1 MANDTKA
8 AEAARPVDKVTPGK
22 DGGDGSHASAEAV
35 ALLDKKTPAAG
46 AGVESP
52 IKDGSMGTTPP
63 ASDKTMTAYWQ
74 SGAKNGDNTSAKT
87 GDNSGD
93 NKSDAAGKPKDGSD
107 KTDPASQKLE
117 DATEAYKKTLERA
130 NLSPKQA
137 EEFARAT
144 ADRLQKAADGGK
156 LEGSPEDQLNRM
168 NKAMTDVLDKTGKR
182 PDGKLENGQ
191 TDHLSDRDRAN
202 LVKDMAARQ
211 ANPEK
216 FVNQGDHM
224 TCVLESNQKQRLE
237 AGDPAK
243 VSEQIASVVNKG
255 SAEIVQKDG
264 TTRTVNVDSRS
275 FAPDKES
282 AQDFSTN
289 YHGDQGKR
297 SMAGHV
303 YDALAGQTIADLR
316 SEREGKP
323 SSAQGIDK
331 ASYVYMAAH
340 ADQLGAKPG
349 QTSTNEALMQR
360 NGDGSYQF
368 KTNSPGVDIWQ
379 SAHLNMAMGGEPG
392 AMFASSTVVGDGV
405 PPKGGNFPKELR
417 VTSFAD
423 TNELHTKLSDFQN
436 RTGQS
441 AQILVDSPYLPGGG
455 QSGHGLHA
463 MNISALENG
472 KFKLDNNWASNH
484 DMSSVDAA
492 VVARA
497 TNPTGSRVPSDSP
510 RPTDGPVVP
519 SHPDLPTDR
528 TEIKPGSGRNPNET
542 DDQWN
547 QRLREQKMQ
556 DEQKKLEDQKKTD
569 EEKQRDALKKQ
580 NDDRDKAVAHAVWS
594 QKMQAAKALGKEF
607 YEPEPQ

>member
-1 MANDTKA
+1 MANSNTVERDQ
-8 AEAARPVDKVTPGK
+8 PVEKVESGADKVSSHVRDDVTFTPLAK
-22 DGGDGSHASAEAV
+22 SDGT
-35 ALLDKKTPAAG
+35 ALA
-46 AGVESP
+46 SP
-52 IKDGSMGTTPP
+52 IKPDGSVDTLPHNATE
-63 ASDKTMTAYWQ
+63 KAYFD
-74 SGAKNGDNTSAKT
+74 SGMKFAAAIRGDRVSPV
-87 GDNSGD
+87 S
-93 NKSDAAGKPKDGSD
+93 DGSD
-107 KTDPASQKLE
+107 KSDPTRSGLE
-117 DATEAYKKTLERA
+117 SATEAYQKTLERA
-130 NLSPKQA
+130 NMSPKQA

-156 LEGSPEDQLNRM
+156 LTGTPEEQLNRM
-168 NKAMTDVLDKTGKR
+168 NKAMTDVLDKTGTR

-224 TCVLESNQKQRLE
+224 TCVLQSNQKQRLE
-237 AGDPAK
+237 AGDPAQ

-255 SAEIVQKDG
+255 SAEVVQKDG

-275 FAPDKES
+275 FMPDKES
-282 AQDFSTN
+282 GQDFNAN

-303 YDALAGQTIADLR
+303 YDALAGQTVADLR

-323 SSAQGIDK
+323 SSAQGLDK

-349 QTSTNEALMQR
+349 QTSTNEALMAK
-360 NGDGSYQF
+360 NSKGSYDF
-368 KTNSPGVDIWQ
+368 VTNSPGVDIWQ

-405 PPKGGNFPKELR
+405 PPKGANYPPELR

-423 TNELHTKLSDFQN
+423 TNELRTKLTDFQN

-441 AQILVDSPYLPGGG
+441 AQILVDAPYLPGGG

-463 MNISALENG
+463 MNITALENG
-472 KFKLDNNWASNH
+472 KFKLDNNWASNY
-484 DMSSVDAA
+484 DMSSVDAK

-497 TNPTGSRVPSDSP
+497 TNPTESYVPSDRP

-528 TEIKPGSGRNPNET
+528 TEIKPGSGQNPNES
-542 DDQWN
+542 DDQFN
-547 QRLREQKMQ
+547 KRLLEQQKA
-556 DEQKKLEDQKKTD
+556 DEAKQKELQ
-569 EEKQRDALKKQ
+569 EKQAKERERAD
-580 NDDRDKAVAHAVWS
+580 AHAAWVL
-594 QKMQAAKALGKEF
+594 QKIAAEAKGEKF
-607 YEPEPQ
+607 TVPEP

>member
-8 AEAARPVDKVTPGK
+8 DEAARPVDKVTPGK

-63 ASDKTMTAYWQ
+63 ASDVTMTAYWK
-74 SGAKNGDNTSAKT
+74 SGDKNGA
-87 GDNSGD
+87 NSNGSD
-93 NKSDAAGKPKDGSD
+93 GTKSTDATAKPKDGSD
-107 KTDPASQKLE
+107 KSDPSSGLE
-117 DATEAYKKTLERA
+117 TATEAYKKTLERA

-137 EEFARAT
+137 EEFARQT

-156 LEGSPEDQLNRM
+156 LEGTPEEQLNRM
-168 NKAMTDVLDKTGKR
+168 NKAMSDVLDKTGKR

-191 TDHLSDRDRAN
+191 TDHLTDRDRAN

-224 TCVLESNQKQRLE
+224 TCVLQSNQKQRLE
-237 AGDPAK
+237 AGDPAA

-255 SAEIVQKDG
+255 SAEVVQKDG

-275 FAPDKES
+275 FAPDAESSKEFN
-282 AQDFSTN
+282 AG

-303 YDALAGQTIADLR
+303 YDALAGQTVADLR

-323 SSAQGIDK
+323 SSAQGLDK

-349 QTSTNEALMQR
+349 QTSTNEALMAK
-360 NGDGSYQF
+360 NSKGSYDF
-368 KTNSPGVDIWQ
+368 VTNSPGVDIWQ
-379 SAHLNMAMGGEPG
+379 SAHLSMAMGGEPG

-405 PPKGGNFPKELR
+405 PPKGGNYPEGMR

-423 TNELHTKLSDFQN
+423 TNELRTKLTDFQN

-441 AQILVDSPYLPGGG
+441 AQILVDAPYLPGGG

-463 MNISALENG
+463 MNITALENG
-472 KFKLDNNWASNH
+472 KFKLDNNWASNF
-484 DMSSVDAA
+484 DVGAVDAA
-492 VVARA
+492 VVAKA
-497 TNPTGSRVPSDSP
+497 TNPYGSTVPSDRP
-510 RPTDGPVVP
+510 RPTDGPIDPV
-519 SHPDLPTDR
+519 HPDRPTDR
-528 TEIKPGSGRNPNET
+528 TEIKPGSGRNPNES
-542 DDQWN
+542 DEQWN
-547 QRLREQKMQ
+547 QRLREQKLQ
-556 DEQKKLEDQKKTD
+556 EEQKKLEEQKRTE

-580 NDDRDKAVAHAVWS
+580 TEDRDKAVARAAWA
-594 QKMQAAKALGKEF
+594 QKMQAAKAQGKEF

>member
-1 MANDTKA
+1 VANDTK
-8 AEAARPVDKVTPGK
+8 EADVARPVDKVTPGK
-22 DGGDGSHASAEAV
+22 DGGDGSHASSEAV
-35 ALLDKKTPAAG
+35 ALLDRKTPAIG
-46 AGVESP
+46 AGVETP

-63 ASDKTMTAYWQ
+63 ASDKTMTDYWAYGNKI
-74 SGAKNGDNTSAKT
+74 GADSAGAT
-87 GDNSGD
+87 RTTDE
-93 NKSDAAGKPKDGSD
+93 AARPKDGSD
-107 KTDPASQKLE
+107 RRDPANQKLD
-117 DATEAYKKTLERA
+117 DATKAYTETLERA
-130 NLSPKQA
+130 NLSPEQA
-137 EEFARAT
+137 KEFARQT

-156 LEGSPEDQLNRM
+156 LEGTPEEQLNRL

-211 ANPEK
+211 ANPDK

-243 VSEQIASVVNKG
+243 VAEQIASVVNKG

-275 FAPDKES
+275 FAPDAES
-282 AQDFSTN
+282 SREFSTAV
-289 YHGDQGKR
+289 HGDQGKR
-297 SMAGHV
+297 GVAGQV
-303 YDALAGQTIADLR
+303 YDALAGQTVADLR

-331 ASYVYMAAH
+331 ASYVYMTSH

-349 QTSTNEALMQR
+349 QTSNNEALMAR
-360 NGDGSYQF
+360 NGDGSYNF
-368 KTNSPGVDIWQ
+368 VTNSPGADIWQ

-405 PPKGGNFPKELR
+405 PPKNGNYPEGLR

-423 TNELHTKLSDFQN
+423 TNELHSKLTDFQN

-441 AQILVDSPYLPGGG
+441 AQILVDAPYLPGGG

-472 KFKLDNNWASNH
+472 KFKLDNNWASNY
-484 DMSSVDAA
+484 DVGAVDAA

-497 TNPTGSRVPSDSP
+497 TNPEGSRIPSDRP
-510 RPTDGPVVP
+510 RPSDGIDPN
-519 SHPDLPTDR
+519 HPDRPTDR

-542 DDQWN
+542 VDQWN
-547 QRLREQKMQ
+547 QRLQEQQKADEAKQKDLQDKQAKDREKS
-556 DEQKKLEDQKKTD
+556 D
-569 EEKQRDALKKQ
+569 
-580 NDDRDKAVAHAVWS
+580 AHAAWT
-594 QKMQAAKALGKEF
+594 QAKIAAEARGEKF
-607 YEPEPQ
+607 SIPEP

>member
-1 MANDTKA
+1 MADDNKA
-8 AEAARPVDKVTPGK
+8 AETARPNDKVASVK
-22 DGGDGSHASAEAV
+22 DGVDSGHASEEAV
-35 ALLDKKTPAAG
+35 ALLDRPTPAPG

-52 IKDGSMGTTPP
+52 IRDGSMGTTPP

-74 SGAKNGDNTSAKT
+74 AGNRINGDGTRSTDAPAKL
-87 GDNSGD
+87 N
-93 NKSDAAGKPKDGSD
+93 DGSD
-107 KTDPASQKLE
+107 KSDPSRSGLE
-117 DATEAYKKTLERA
+117 SATEAYQKTLERA

-137 EEFARAT
+137 EEFARLT

-156 LEGSPEDQLNRM
+156 LTGTPEEQLNRM
-168 NKAMTDVLDKTGKR
+168 NKAMSDVLDKTGKR
-182 PDGKLENGQ
+182 PDGTLENGQ

-224 TCVLESNQKQRLE
+224 TCVLQSNQKQRLE
-237 AGDPAK
+237 AGDPAQ

-255 SAEIVQKDG
+255 SAEVVQKDG

-275 FAPDKES
+275 FMPDAES
-282 AQDFSTN
+282 SVAFNTGF
-289 YHGDQGKR
+289 HGDAGKR

-303 YDALAGQTIADLR
+303 YDALAGQTVADLR

-323 SSAQGIDK
+323 SSTQGLDK

-349 QTSTNEALMQR
+349 QTSTNEALMAK
-360 NGDGSYQF
+360 NSKGSYDF
-368 KTNSPGVDIWQ
+368 VTNSPGVDIWQ

-405 PPKGGNFPKELR
+405 PPKGANYPPELR

-423 TNELHTKLSDFQN
+423 TNELRTKLTDFQN

-441 AQILVDSPYLPGGG
+441 AQILVDAPYLPGGG

-463 MNISALENG
+463 MNITALENG
-472 KFKLDNNWASNH
+472 KFKLDNNWASNY
-484 DMSSVDAA
+484 DMSSVDAK

-497 TNPTGSRVPSDSP
+497 TNPTESYVPSDRP
-510 RPTDGPVVP
+510 RPADGPVVP

-528 TEIKPGSGRNPNET
+528 TEIKPDTGRNPNESV
-542 DDQWN
+542 DQYN
-547 QRLREQKMQ
+547 QRLLEQQKA
-556 DEQKKLEDQKKTD
+556 DEAKQKELQ
-569 EEKQRDALKKQ
+569 EKQTKERQ
-580 NDDRDKAVAHAVWS
+580 KAEAHAAWMQ
-594 QKMQAAKALGKEF
+594 QKIAAEAKGLPF
-607 YEPEPQ
+607 TLTEP

>member
-1 MANDTKA
+1 MADDTKA
-8 AEAARPVDKVTPGK
+8 AETARPNDKIAPVK
-22 DGGDGSHASAEAV
+22 DGGDSGHASAEAV
-35 ALLDKKTPAAG
+35 ALLDRKTPAPG

-74 SGAKNGDNTSAKT
+74 AGNKINGDGT
-87 GDNSGD
+87 
-93 NKSDAAGKPKDGSD
+93 KSTDEAAKPKDGSD
-107 KTDPASQKLE
+107 KSDPSRSGLE
-117 DATEAYKKTLERA
+117 NATEAYQKTLERA
-130 NLSPKQA
+130 NMSPRQA
-137 EEFARAT
+137 EEFARLT
-144 ADRLQKAADGGK
+144 ADRLQKDADAGK
-156 LEGSPEDQLNRM
+156 LKGTPEEQINRM

-182 PDGKLENGQ
+182 PDGTLENGQ
-191 TDHLSDRDRAN
+191 KDYLNDNDRAN

-237 AGDPAK
+237 AGDPAQ

-255 SAEIVQKDG
+255 SAEVVQKDG

-275 FAPDKES
+275 FMPDKES
-282 AQDFSTN
+282 AQDFDTN

-340 ADQLGAKPG
+340 ADQLGARPG
-349 QTSTNEALMQR
+349 QTSTNEALMAKNAR
-360 NGDGSYQF
+360 GSYDF
-368 KTNSPGVDIWQ
+368 VTNSPGADIWQ
-379 SAHLNMAMGGEPG
+379 TAHLNMAMGGEPG
-392 AMFASSTVVGDGV
+392 AVFASSSVVGDGV
-405 PPKGGNFPKELR
+405 PPKGEKYPPELR

-423 TNELHTKLSDFQN
+423 TNELRDKLTDFQN
-436 RTGQS
+436 RTGKS
-441 AQILVDSPYLPGGG
+441 AQILVDAPYLPGGG

-463 MNISALENG
+463 MNITALDNG
-472 KFKLDNNWASNH
+472 KFKLDNNWASNY

-492 VVARA
+492 AVARA
-497 TNPTGSRVPSDSP
+497 TNPEGTRIPSDRP
-510 RPTDGPVVP
+510 RPEHGPVDP
-519 SHPDLPTDR
+519 SHPDRPTDR
-528 TEIKPGSGRNPNET
+528 TEIKPDTGRNPNET
-542 DDQWN
+542 VDQYN
-547 QRLREQKMQ
+547 QRLLEQQKADEAKQKELQ
-556 DEQKKLEDQKKTD
+556 DKQTKERQKAE
-569 EEKQRDALKKQ
+569 
-580 NDDRDKAVAHAVWS
+580 AHAAWMQ
-594 QKMQAAKALGKEF
+594 QKIAAEAKGEKF
-607 YEPEPQ
+607 TIPEP

>member
-1 MANDTKA
+1 MADDTKA
-8 AEAARPVDKVTPGK
+8 AETARPNDKVAPVK
-22 DGGDGSHASAEAV
+22 DGGDSGHASAEAV
-35 ALLDKKTPAAG
+35 ALLDRKTPAPG

-74 SGAKNGDNTSAKT
+74 AGNKINGDGTRST
-87 GDNSGD
+87 DE
-93 NKSDAAGKPKDGSD
+93 AAKPKDGSD
-107 KTDPASQKLE
+107 KSDPSRSGLE
-117 DATEAYKKTLERA
+117 SATEAYQKTLERA
-130 NLSPKQA
+130 NMSPRQA
-137 EEFARAT
+137 EEFARLT

-156 LEGSPEDQLNRM
+156 LTGTPEEQLNRM

-182 PDGKLENGQ
+182 PDGTLENGQ
-191 TDHLSDRDRAN
+191 IDHLTDRDRAN

-255 SAEIVQKDG
+255 SAEVVQKDG

-275 FAPDKES
+275 FMPDKES
-282 AQDFSTN
+282 GQDFNTN

-349 QTSTNEALMQR
+349 QTSTNEALMAK
-360 NGDGSYQF
+360 NSKGSYDF
-368 KTNSPGVDIWQ
+368 VTNSPGADIWQ

-392 AMFASSTVVGDGV
+392 AMFASSTVVGDGR
-405 PPKGGNFPKELR
+405 PPEGANYPEGMR

-423 TNELHTKLSDFQN
+423 TNELRTMLTDFQN

-441 AQILVDSPYLPGGG
+441 AQILVDAPYLPGGG
-455 QSGHGLHA
+455 QRGHGLHA

-472 KFKLDNNWASNH
+472 KFKLDNNWASNY
-484 DMSSVDAA
+484 DMSSVDDK
-492 VVARA
+492 VVGDA
-497 TNPTGSRVPSDSP
+497 TNPTKSYVPSDRA

-519 SHPDLPTDR
+519 SHPDLPTHR
-528 TEIKPGSGRNPNET
+528 TEIKPGDGRNPNESPAEFK
-542 DDQWN
+542 Q
-547 QRLREQKMQ
+547 REQEQKLQ
-556 DEQKKLEDQKKTD
+556 DEQKKLEDQKKID

-580 NDDRDKAVAHAVWS
+580 NEDRDKAIAHAVWA
-594 QKMQAAKALGKEF
+594 QKMQAAKAQGKEF